1 MKNKR
6 GLFWIYTGLLL
17 IVAAL
22 VIVGYNYWEDQQAAQ
37 SVASVMEQLTVV
49 APTPKPTHV
58 VKPAQTVL
66 PSEEEIP
73 DYILNPAMEM
83 PTETIDGY
91 DYIGV
96 VEVPASEIELP
107 VISQWSYPAL
117 KRAPCRF
124 DGSAYTDDMIL
135 AAHTYNAHF
144 RRLRELSG
152 GEEVTFT
159 DTAGNEFSYEVVS
172 VETIN
177 GTDLEGLMEGEWD
190 LILFTCTASGSARI
204 VVRCERIEDAL

>member
-22 VIVGYNYWEDQQAAQ
+22 VLVGYNYWEDQQAAR
-37 SVASVMEQLTVV
+37 SVASVMEQLNVD
-49 APTPKPTHV
+49 APAPKPTYAAA
-58 VKPAQTVL
+58 PAQREL

-91 DYIGV
+91 EYIGV

-107 VISQWSYPAL
+107 VISKWSYPAL
-117 KRAPCRF
+117 RRAPCRF

-152 GEEVTFT
+152 GEEVMFT
-159 DTAGNEFSYEVVS
+159 DTAGNEFFYEVVS

-177 GTDLEGLMEGEWD
+177 GTDVEGLMEGEWD

-204 VVRCERIEDAL
+204 VVRCERTEDP